1 MRSGVLAIF
10 TSVMVA
16 AAMAQVTHG
25 QTPPG
30 QGQAPAGAAQGQPP
44 APGAGGPGRGPAP
57 APQNLK
63 VLPKTWTRQQ
73 VQAVMQTFV
82 ESLGQQAPAQGA
94 PPPAKGQG
102 EGCLHCHVQG
112 KETPPG
118 ARGPAPD
125 FASDENPNKDV
136 ARKMIQMVMAA

>member
-1 MRSGVLAIF
+1 MRSFLGVTVFSCCVLVG
-10 TSVMVA
+10 TVA
-16 AAMAQVTHG
+16 FV
-25 QTPPG
+25 
-30 QGQAPAGAAQGQPP
+30 AAQGQGPAAPP
-44 APGAGGPGRGPAP
+44 APAQGQGGAPGAGRAAP
-57 APQNLK
+57 PPPQNLK

-125 FASDENPNKDV
+125 FASDENPNK
-136 ARKMIQMVMAA
+136 